1 MKLEIGKSYIIKTEY
16 TTYINYKAWDFVN
29 KKLKIKSI
37 DGEYELSRNDI
48 ISIEKVPFIKSL
60 ITIPFRTVKRF
71 LIKSNQIY

>member
-37 DGEYELSRNDI
+37 DGEYELSKKDI

-60 ITIPFRTVKRF
+60 ITIPKRIVS
-71 LIKSNQIY
+71 LNGEK

>member
-60 ITIPFRTVKRF
+60 ITIPKRIVN
-71 LIKSNQIY
+71 LNGESNERI

>member
-16 TTYINYKAWDFVN
+16 TTYINYKGWDFVN

-37 DGEYELSRNDI
+37 DGEYELSKEDI

-60 ITIPFRTVKRF
+60 ITIPKRIVS
-71 LIKSNQIY
+71 LNGEK

>member
-1 MKLEIGKSYIIKTEY
+1 MKLEIGKSYIIKTKY

-37 DGEYELSRNDI
+37 DGEYELSKKDI

-60 ITIPFRTVKRF
+60 ITIPKRIVS
-71 LIKSNQIY
+71 LNGEK